1 MAGRL
6 AGDQEPN
13 RSSAAIDGLMQFA
26 GSDLEALVRVQLDR
40 LPLDN
45 QGQLAG
51 QHKEELARM
60 DVVVRRLPGAW
71 GASALR

>member
-1 MAGRL
+1 
-6 AGDQEPN
+6 
-13 RSSAAIDGLMQFA
+13 
-26 GSDLEALVRVQLDR
+26 VRVQRHR
-40 LPLDN
+40 LLLDN

-51 QHKEELARM
+51 QHKEELARV

>member
-1 MAGRL
+1 
-6 AGDQEPN
+6 
-13 RSSAAIDGLMQFA
+13 MQFA
-26 GSDLEALVRVQLDR
+26 GSDLEALVRVQRDR

-51 QHKEELARM
+51 QHKEELARV